1 MVGTTAYIAF
11 GLMIA
16 AGLIL
21 PTVLCIWWLK
31 TRHEKFTSVLTGAM
45 TFLIFALVL
54 ESIVHSIVFMVFP
67 GIRDNVVAYMLYG
80 ALMAGIFEETGRY
93 LAYKLVLK
101 KRTNRETAISY
112 GIGHGGFEA
121 VYILAA
127 TGINNFVYAGIINA
141 GQFPPLLDQLKAAGQ
156 DTSPIESLPEQLAAF
171 GIADIGLPILE
182 RVFAVMF
189 HIALSI
195 LVFYAVKNG
204 KIWMYFLAVI
214 LHALLDAPAALYQQG
229 VIGIAATEVCLALF
243 SIVTFV
249 IMYVFLY
256 KRDKEVGEGVQVHNG

>member
-67 GIRDNVVAYMLYG
+67 GIKDNVVAYMLYG
-80 ALMAGIFEETGRY
+80 ALMAGIFEETGRF

-214 LHALLDAPAALYQQG
+214 LHALLDTPAALYQQG

-249 IMYVFLY
+249 IIYVFLY

>member
-67 GIRDNVVAYMLYG
+67 GIKDNVVAYMLYG
-80 ALMAGIFEETGRY
+80 ALMAGIFEETGRF

-141 GQFPPLLDQLKAAGQ
+141 GQFPALLDQLKAAGQ

-204 KIWMYFLAVI
+204 KIWMYFRAVI

-249 IMYVFLY
+249 IIYVFLY

>member
-67 GIRDNVVAYMLYG
+67 GIKDNVVAYMLYG
-80 ALMAGIFEETGRY
+80 ALMAGIFEETGRF

-141 GQFPPLLDQLKAAGQ
+141 GQFPALLDQLKAAGQ

>member
-21 PTVLCIWWLK
+21 PTILCIWWLK
-31 TRHEKFTSVLTGAM
+31 TRHEKFPSVLTGAM

-54 ESIVHSIVFMVFP
+54 ESTVHSIVFMVFP

-80 ALMAGIFEETGRY
+80 ALIAGIFEETGRF

-121 VYILAA
+121 MYILVV
-127 TGINNFVYAGIINA
+127 TGINNITYAWLINA
-141 GQFPPLLDQLKAAGQ
+141 GQFQTVLDQLKEAGQ
-156 DTSPIESLPEQLAAF
+156 DTSALEGLPEQLAAF

-195 LVFYAVKNG
+195 LVFYAVNNG
-204 KIWMYFLAVI
+204 KIRMYFLAVI

-229 VIGIAATEVCLALF
+229 VIGIAATEVYLALF

-249 IMYVFLY
+249 IIYVTVY
-256 KRDKEVGEGVQVHNG
+256 RKDKNSTEVTEGV

>member
-127 TGINNFVYAGIINA
+127 TGINNFIYAGIINA
-141 GQFPPLLDQLKAAGQ
+141 GQFPALLDQLKAAGQ

-249 IMYVFLY
+249 IIYVFLY

>member
-31 TRHEKFTSVLTGAM
+31 TRHEKLTSVLTGAM

-67 GIRDNVVAYMLYG
+67 GIKDNVVAYMLYG
-80 ALMAGIFEETGRY
+80 ALMAGIFEETGRF

-141 GQFPPLLDQLKAAGQ
+141 GQFPALLDQLKAAGQ

-229 VIGIAATEVCLALF
+229 VIGIAATEVSYFAAKLKLP
-243 SIVTFV
+243 V
-249 IMYVFLY
+249 L
-256 KRDKEVGEGVQVHNG
+256 

>member
-67 GIRDNVVAYMLYG
+67 GIKDNVVAYMLYG
-80 ALMAGIFEETGRY
+80 ALMAGIFEETGRF

-141 GQFPPLLDQLKAAGQ
+141 GQFPALLDQLKAAGQ

-195 LVFYAVKNG
+195 LVFYAVKNR

-249 IMYVFLY
+249 IIYVFLY

>member
-11 GLMIA
+11 GLMTA

-67 GIRDNVVAYMLYG
+67 GIKDNVVAYMLYG
-80 ALMAGIFEETGRY
+80 ALMAGIFEETGRF

-141 GQFPPLLDQLKAAGQ
+141 GQFPALLDQLKAAGQ

-249 IMYVFLY
+249 IIYVFLY

>member
-1 MVGTTAYIAF
+1 MVGTTAFIAF
-11 GLMIA
+11 GLMVA

-54 ESIVHSIVFMVFP
+54 ESTVHSIVFLVFP
-67 GIRDNVVAYMLYG
+67 GLRDNVVAYMLYG
-80 ALMAGIFEETGRY
+80 ALMAGIFEETGRF

-121 VYILAA
+121 MYI
-127 TGINNFVYAGIINA
+127 AGIINA
-141 GQFPPLLDQLKAAGQ
+141 GQFPALLDQLKAAGQ
-156 DTSPIESLPEQLAAF
+156 DTSSIENLPEQIAAF
-171 GIADIGLPILE
+171 GIADVGLPVLE
-182 RVFAVMF
+182 RVFAVIF

-195 LVFYAVKNG
+195 LVFYAVKKG
-204 KIWMYFLAVI
+204 KIWMYFLAI
-214 LHALLDAPAALYQQG
+214 ALHALLDAPAVLYQK
-229 VIGIAATEVCLALF
+229 GIISIPVVEVYLAVVG
-243 SIVTFV
+243 IVTFV
-249 IMYVFLY
+249 IIYVFLY

>member
-1 MVGTTAYIAF
+1 MVGTTAFIAF
-11 GLMIA
+11 GLMVA

-54 ESIVHSIVFMVFP
+54 ESTVHSIVFLVFP
-67 GIRDNVVAYMLYG
+67 GLTDNVVAYMLYG
-80 ALMAGIFEETGRY
+80 ALMAGIFEETGRF

-121 VYILAA
+121 MYILAA
-127 TGINNFVYAGIINA
+127 TGINNFIYAGIINA
-141 GQFPPLLDQLKAAGQ
+141 GQFPALLDQLKAAGQ
-156 DTSPIESLPEQLAAF
+156 DTSPIESLPEQMAAF
-171 GIADIGLPILE
+171 GIADVGLPVLE

-195 LVFYAVKNG
+195 LVFYAVKKG
-204 KIWMYFLAVI
+204 KIWMYFLAI
-214 LHALLDAPAALYQQG
+214 ALHALLDAPAALYQKG
-229 VIGIAATEVCLALF
+229 IISMPVVEAYLVIVC
-243 SIVTFV
+243 IVTFV

>member
-80 ALMAGIFEETGRY
+80 ALMAGIFEETGRF

-141 GQFPPLLDQLKAAGQ
+141 GQFPALLDQLKAAGQ

-249 IMYVFLY
+249 MIYVFLY

>member
-80 ALMAGIFEETGRY
+80 ALMAGIFEETGRF

-141 GQFPPLLDQLKAAGQ
+141 GQFPALLDQLKAAGQ

-249 IMYVFLY
+249 IIYVFLY

>member
-67 GIRDNVVAYMLYG
+67 GIKDNVVAYMLYG
-80 ALMAGIFEETGRY
+80 ALMAGIFEETGRF

-121 VYILAA
+121 MYILAA

-141 GQFPPLLDQLKAAGQ
+141 GQFPALLDQLKAAGQ

-249 IMYVFLY
+249 IIYVFLY

>member
-141 GQFPPLLDQLKAAGQ
+141 GQFPALLDQLKAAGQ

-249 IMYVFLY
+249 IIYVFLY

>member
-67 GIRDNVVAYMLYG
+67 GIKDNVVAYMLYG
-80 ALMAGIFEETGRY
+80 ALMAGIFEETGRF

-127 TGINNFVYAGIINA
+127 TGINNFIYASIINA
-141 GQFPPLLDQLKAAGQ
+141 GQFPALLDQLKAAGQ

-249 IMYVFLY
+249 IIYVFLY

>member
-67 GIRDNVVAYMLYG
+67 GIKDNVVAYMLYG
-80 ALMAGIFEETGRY
+80 ALMAGIFEETGRF
-93 LAYKLVLK
+93 LAHKLVLK

-141 GQFPPLLDQLKAAGQ
+141 GQFPALLDQLKAAGQ

-249 IMYVFLY
+249 IIYVFLY

>member
-67 GIRDNVVAYMLYG
+67 GIKDNVVAYMLYG
-80 ALMAGIFEETGRY
+80 ALMAGIFEETGRF
-93 LAYKLVLK
+93 LAYKLVHK

-141 GQFPPLLDQLKAAGQ
+141 GQFPALLDQLKAAGQ

-249 IMYVFLY
+249 IIYVFLY
-256 KRDKEVGEGVQVHNG
+256 KRDKEVGEGVQVHDR

>member
-1 MVGTTAYIAF
+1 MVGTTAFIAF
-11 GLMIA
+11 GLMVA

-31 TRHEKFTSVLTGAM
+31 TRHEKLTSVLTGAM

-67 GIRDNVVAYMLYG
+67 GIKDNVVAYMLYG
-80 ALMAGIFEETGRY
+80 ALMAGIFEETGRF

-141 GQFPPLLDQLKAAGQ
+141 GQFPALLDQLKAAGQ
-156 DTSPIESLPEQLAAF
+156 DTSPIEILPEQLAAF

-249 IMYVFLY
+249 IIYVFLY

>member
-67 GIRDNVVAYMLYG
+67 GIKDNVVAYMLYG
-80 ALMAGIFEETGRY
+80 ALMAGIFEETGRF

-141 GQFPPLLDQLKAAGQ
+141 GQFPALLDQLKAAGQ

-229 VIGIAATEVCLALF
+229 VIGIAATEVFLALF

-249 IMYVFLY
+249 IIYVFLY

>member
-1 MVGTTAYIAF
+1 MIGTTAYIAF
-11 GLMIA
+11 GLMTA

-67 GIRDNVVAYMLYG
+67 GIKDNVVAYMLYG
-80 ALMAGIFEETGRY
+80 ALMAGIFEETGRF

-141 GQFPPLLDQLKAAGQ
+141 GQFPALLDQLKAAGQ

-182 RVFAVMF
+182 RGFAVMF

-249 IMYVFLY
+249 IIYVFLY

>member
-67 GIRDNVVAYMLYG
+67 GIKDNVVAYMLYG
-80 ALMAGIFEETGRY
+80 ALMAGIFEETGRF

-112 GIGHGGFEA
+112 EGLRRDVPYRTVDPRVLCGKERKDLDVFPRGYTA
-121 VYILAA
+121 RTSRC
-127 TGINNFVYAGIINA
+127 TGSTLSAGSHWYSCD
-141 GQFPPLLDQLKAAGQ
+141 G
-156 DTSPIESLPEQLAAF
+156 
-171 GIADIGLPILE
+171 GLPCPVQHSDICDHVCIL
-182 RVFAVMF
+182 
-189 HIALSI
+189 I
-195 LVFYAVKNG
+195 
-204 KIWMYFLAVI
+204 
-214 LHALLDAPAALYQQG
+214 
-229 VIGIAATEVCLALF
+229 
-243 SIVTFV
+243 
-249 IMYVFLY
+249 
-256 KRDKEVGEGVQVHNG
+256 

>member
-1 MVGTTAYIAF
+1 MVGTTAFIAF
-11 GLMIA
+11 GLMVA

-54 ESIVHSIVFMVFP
+54 ESTVHSIVFLVFP
-67 GIRDNVVAYMLYG
+67 GLRDNVVAYMLYG
-80 ALMAGIFEETGRY
+80 ALMAGIFEETGRF

-121 VYILAA
+121 MYILAA
-127 TGINNFVYAGIINA
+127 TGINNFIYAGIINA
-141 GQFPPLLDQLKAAGQ
+141 GQFPALLDQLKAAGQ
-156 DTSPIESLPEQLAAF
+156 DTSSIENLPEQ
-171 GIADIGLPILE
+171 I
-182 RVFAVMF
+182 RVFAVIF

-195 LVFYAVKNG
+195 LVFYAVKKG
-204 KIWMYFLAVI
+204 KIWMYFLAI
-214 LHALLDAPAALYQQG
+214 ALHALLDAPAVLYQK
-229 VIGIAATEVCLALF
+229 GIISIPVVEVCLAVVG
-243 SIVTFV
+243 IVTFV

>member
-11 GLMIA
+11 GLMTA

-80 ALMAGIFEETGRY
+80 ALMAGIFEETGRF

-141 GQFPPLLDQLKAAGQ
+141 GQFPALLDQLKAAGQ

-249 IMYVFLY
+249 IIYVFLY

>member
-1 MVGTTAYIAF
+1 
-11 GLMIA
+11 MIA

-67 GIRDNVVAYMLYG
+67 GIKDNVVAYMLYG
-80 ALMAGIFEETGRY
+80 ALMAGIFEETGRF

-141 GQFPPLLDQLKAAGQ
+141 GQFPALLDQLKAAGQ

-249 IMYVFLY
+249 IIYVFLY

>member
-127 TGINNFVYAGIINA
+127 TGINNFIYAGIINA
-141 GQFPPLLDQLKAAGQ
+141 GQFPALLDQLKAAGQ

-229 VIGIAATEVCLALF
+229 VIGIAATEVCLVLF

>member
-67 GIRDNVVAYMLYG
+67 GIKDNVVAYMLYG
-80 ALMAGIFEETGRY
+80 ALMAGIFEETGRF

-127 TGINNFVYAGIINA
+127 TGINNFIYAGIINA
-141 GQFPPLLDQLKAAGQ
+141 GQFPALLDQLKAAGQ

-249 IMYVFLY
+249 IIYVFLY

>member
-67 GIRDNVVAYMLYG
+67 GIKDNVVAYMLYG
-80 ALMAGIFEETGRY
+80 ALMAGIFEETGRF

-141 GQFPPLLDQLKAAGQ
+141 GQFPALLDQLKAAGQ

-249 IMYVFLY
+249 IIYVFLY

>member
-1 MVGTTAYIAF
+1 MVGTTAFIAF
-11 GLMIA
+11 GLMVA

-54 ESIVHSIVFMVFP
+54 ESTVHSIVFLVFP
-67 GIRDNVVAYMLYG
+67 GLRDNVVAYMLYG
-80 ALMAGIFEETGRY
+80 ALMAGIFEETGRF

-112 GIGHGGFEA
+112 GIGH
-121 VYILAA
+121 
-127 TGINNFVYAGIINA
+127 YAGIINA
-141 GQFPPLLDQLKAAGQ
+141 GQFPALLDQLKAAGQ
-156 DTSPIESLPEQLAAF
+156 DTSSIENLPEQIAAF
-171 GIADIGLPILE
+171 GIADVGLPVLE
-182 RVFAVMF
+182 RVFAVIF

-195 LVFYAVKNG
+195 LVFYAVKKG
-204 KIWMYFLAVI
+204 KIWMYFLAI
-214 LHALLDAPAALYQQG
+214 ALHALLDAPAVLYQK
-229 VIGIAATEVCLALF
+229 GIISIPVVEVYLAVVG
-243 SIVTFV
+243 IVTFV
-249 IMYVFLY
+249 IIYVFLY

>member
-31 TRHEKFTSVLTGAM
+31 TRHEKLTSVLTGAM

-67 GIRDNVVAYMLYG
+67 GIKDNVVAYMLYG
-80 ALMAGIFEETGRY
+80 ALMAGIFEETGRF

-141 GQFPPLLDQLKAAGQ
+141 GQFPALLDQLKAAGQ

-249 IMYVFLY
+249 IIYVFLY

>member
-67 GIRDNVVAYMLYG
+67 GIKDNVVAYMLYG
-80 ALMAGIFEETGRY
+80 ALMAGIFEETGRF

-127 TGINNFVYAGIINA
+127 TGINNFVYASIINA
-141 GQFPPLLDQLKAAGQ
+141 GQFPALLDQLKAAGQ

-249 IMYVFLY
+249 IIYVFLY

>member
-67 GIRDNVVAYMLYG
+67 GIKDNVIAYMLYG
-80 ALMAGIFEETGRY
+80 ALMAGIFEETGRF

-249 IMYVFLY
+249 IIYVFLY

>member
-54 ESIVHSIVFMVFP
+54 ESTVHSIVFMVFP
-67 GIRDNVVAYMLYG
+67 GLRDNVVAYMLYG
-80 ALMAGIFEETGRY
+80 ALMAGIFEETGRF

-141 GQFPPLLDQLKAAGQ
+141 GQFPALLDQLKAAGQ

-249 IMYVFLY
+249 IIYVFLY

>member
-11 GLMIA
+11 VLMIA

-80 ALMAGIFEETGRY
+80 ALMAGIFEETGRF

-141 GQFPPLLDQLKAAGQ
+141 GQFPALLDQLKAAGQ

-249 IMYVFLY
+249 IIYVFLY

>member
-1 MVGTTAYIAF
+1 MVGTTSYIAF

-67 GIRDNVVAYMLYG
+67 GIKDNVVAYMLYG
-80 ALMAGIFEETGRY
+80 ALMAGIFEETGRF

-141 GQFPPLLDQLKAAGQ
+141 GQFPALLDQLKAAGQ

-249 IMYVFLY
+249 IIYVFLY

>member
-31 TRHEKFTSVLTGAM
+31 THNEKFTSVLTGAM

-67 GIRDNVVAYMLYG
+67 GIKDNVVAYMLYG
-80 ALMAGIFEETGRY
+80 ALMAGIFEETGRF

-141 GQFPPLLDQLKAAGQ
+141 GQFPALLDQLKAAGQ

-249 IMYVFLY
+249 IIYVFLY

>member
-67 GIRDNVVAYMLYG
+67 GIKDNVVAYMLYG
-80 ALMAGIFEETGRY
+80 ALMAGIFEETGRF

-141 GQFPPLLDQLKAAGQ
+141 GQFPALLDQLKAAGQ
-156 DTSPIESLPEQLAAF
+156 ETSPIESLPEQLAAF

-249 IMYVFLY
+249 IIYVFLY

>member
-67 GIRDNVVAYMLYG
+67 GIKDNVVAYMLYG
-80 ALMAGIFEETGRY
+80 ALMAGIFEETGRF

-127 TGINNFVYAGIINA
+127 TGINNFVYASIINA
-141 GQFPPLLDQLKAAGQ
+141 GQFPALLDQLKAAGQ

-249 IMYVFLY
+249 IIYVFLY
-256 KRDKEVGEGVQVHNG
+256 KRDKEVGEGVQVHDR

>member
-1 MVGTTAYIAF
+1 MIGTTAYIAF
-11 GLMIA
+11 GLMTA

-67 GIRDNVVAYMLYG
+67 GIKDNVVAYMLYG
-80 ALMAGIFEETGRY
+80 ALMAGIFEETGRF

-141 GQFPPLLDQLKAAGQ
+141 GQFPALLDQLKAAGQ

-249 IMYVFLY
+249 IIYVFLY

>member
-67 GIRDNVVAYMLYG
+67 GIKDNVVAYMLYG
-80 ALMAGIFEETGRY
+80 ALMAGIFEETGRF

-141 GQFPPLLDQLKAAGQ
+141 GQFPALLDQLKAAGQ

-249 IMYVFLY
+249 IIYVFLY
-256 KRDKEVGEGVQVHNG
+256 KRDKEVGEGVQVHDR